1 MSDSSVKLAL
11 NAAMKEA
18 MRAKDKDR
26 LSVIRMALAAFKQVE
41 VDERIDVDE
50 TRALQIV
57 DKMIKQRRES
67 VRQYQDAGRD
77 DLAQIESSEIVVL
90 QEFLPQALSETE
102 IEAMIKQAIESTG
115 ASGVKD
121 MSKIM
126 TVLRPQLQG
135 RADMG
140 AVSALVKKLL
150 N

>member
-50 TRALQIV
+50 TRALQLI

-77 DLAQIESSEIVVL
+77 DLAQIENSEIVVL
-90 QEFLPQALSETE
+90 QEFLPQALSEAE

-115 ASGVKD
+115 AIGVKD

-140 AVSALVKKLL
+140 AVSVLVKKLL
-150 N
+150 G

>member
-11 NAAMKEA
+11 NTAMKEA

-50 TRALQIV
+50 TRALQLI

-67 VRQYQDAGRD
+67 VRQYQDAGRE
-77 DLAQIESSEIVVL
+77 DLAQIENSEIVVL
-90 QEFLPQALSETE
+90 QEFLPQALSEAE

-115 ASGVKD
+115 AIGVKD

-140 AVSALVKKLL
+140 AVSVLVKKLL
-150 N
+150 G

>member
-18 MRAKDKDR
+18 MRAKEKDR

-50 TRALQIV
+50 TRALQII

-77 DLAQIESSEIVVL
+77 DLAQIESSEIAVL
-90 QEFLPQALSETE
+90 QEFLPQALSEAE
-102 IEAMIKQAIESTG
+102 IELMIKQAIASVG

-126 TVLRPQLQG
+126 TALRPQLQG
-135 RADMG
+135 RAEMG

>member
-50 TRALQIV
+50 TRALQLI

-67 VRQYQDAGRD
+67 VRQYQDAGRE
-77 DLAQIESSEIVVL
+77 DLAQIENSEIVVL
-90 QEFLPQALSETE
+90 QEFLPQALSEAE

-115 ASGVKD
+115 AIGVKD

-140 AVSALVKKLL
+140 AVSVLVKKLL
-150 N
+150 G

>member
-11 NAAMKEA
+11 NSAMKEA

-50 TRALQIV
+50 TRALQLI

-77 DLAQIESSEIVVL
+77 DLAQIENSEIVVL
-90 QEFLPQALSETE
+90 QEFLPQALSEAE
-102 IEAMIKQAIESTG
+102 IETMIKQAIESTG
-115 ASGVKD
+115 AIGVKD

-126 TVLRPQLQG
+126 TVLRSQLQG

-140 AVSALVKKLL
+140 AVSVLVKKLL
-150 N
+150 G

>member
-11 NAAMKEA
+11 NTAMKEA

-50 TRALQIV
+50 TRALQLI

-67 VRQYQDAGRD
+67 VRQYQDAGRE
-77 DLAQIESSEIVVL
+77 DLAQIENSEIVVL
-90 QEFLPQALSETE
+90 QEFLPQALSEAE

-115 ASGVKD
+115 AIGVKD

-150 N
+150 G